1 MVTNSVYRRSTEG
14 NRNSL
19 NNRSS
24 VGISNALNPVRGVR
38 DAMRRKGIEPK
49 NHHKAN
55 LEKMRQKAKQNRERK
70 EMEEQHIQPK
80 RKFKNVKSKFLSVA
94 SQAAEKAGVKHNF
107 LKKKPSSDS
116 PKTHKSEDVKRQ
128 SRLTKPPVPTQVSLR
143 RSSTNSAG
151 SQREQDKKDY
161 LSLNKQ
167 KARDAGKRIKEKE
180 EMDFLAKKDYGK
192 IPSYITKRKI
202 EWAEKAEQERI
213 EADRM
218 KIPPGMKLMSEK
230 ERVETLT
237 LLKDN
242 ASKLEDALG
251 KMSITSDTLK
261 TRQRKAELREKLQ
274 EVDSAVKLFSKK
286 HVFVYE

>member
-24 VGISNALNPVRGVR
+24 AGISNALNPVRGVR

-55 LEKMRQKAKQNRERK
+55 LEKMRQTAKQNRERK
-70 EMEEQHIQPK
+70 EMEEQQFQGK
-80 RKFKNVKSKFLSVA
+80 KKFKNVKSKFLTVA

-107 LKKKPSSDS
+107 LKKKPSSNS
-116 PKTHKSEDVKRQ
+116 PTPHKAEDVKRQ
-128 SRLTKPPVPTQVSLR
+128 SRLTKPPVPTQESLR

-151 SQREQDKKDY
+151 SQRELGKKDY

-167 KARDAGKRIKEKE
+167 KARETKRVKEKE
-180 EMDFLAKKDYGK
+180 EIDFLAKKDYGK

-202 EWAEKAEQERI
+202 EWAEKEEQKRL

>member
-1 MVTNSVYRRSTEG
+1 MVTNSVYRRSSEG

-55 LEKMRQKAKQNRERK
+55 LEKMRQTAKQNRERK
-70 EMEEQHIQPK
+70 EMEEQKFQPK
-80 RKFKNVKSKFLSVA
+80 KKFKNVKSKFLSVA
-94 SQAAEKAGVKHNF
+94 SQAAEKAGTKHNF
-107 LKKKPSSDS
+107 LKKKPPSNS
-116 PKTHKSEDVKRQ
+116 PITHKSEDVKRQ
-128 SRLTKPPVPTQVSLR
+128 SRLTKPPVPTQESLR

-151 SQREQDKKDY
+151 SQRELGKKDY

-167 KARDAGKRIKEKE
+167 KARETKRVKEKE

-202 EWAEKAEQERI
+202 EWAEKEEQKRL

-261 TRQRKAELREKLQ
+261 FRQRKAELREKLQ

>member
-55 LEKMRQKAKQNRERK
+55 LEKMRQTAKQNRERK
-70 EMEEQHIQPK
+70 EMEENQFQRK
-80 RKFKNVKSKFLSVA
+80 KKFKNVKSKFLSVA

-107 LKKKPSSDS
+107 LKKKPSSNS
-116 PKTHKSEDVKRQ
+116 PVTHKSEDVKRQ
-128 SRLTKPPVPTQVSLR
+128 SRLTKPPVPTQESLR

-151 SQREQDKKDY
+151 SQRELGKKDY

-167 KARDAGKRIKEKE
+167 KARETKRVKEKE

-202 EWAEKAEQERI
+202 EWAEKAEQKRL

-242 ASKLEDALG
+242 ASKLEEALG

-261 TRQRKAELREKLQ
+261 TRQRKEELREKLQ